1 MEYKIKSIYSIQSL
15 GSETTVW
22 CSNPQSLIIESAER
36 EDISSDGYVSE
47 SFEDEEL
54 FKRKIVKKIGIY
66 LDEELIRI
74 CDSRDEANEVLKK
87 FQDFENKL
95 NDMQV
100 NSEIPLVDDSLFK
113 FTNDDDYDSD
123 ED

>member
-1 MEYKIKSIYSIQSL
+1 MEYKIKAIYSIQSF
-15 GSETTVW
+15 GSESSVW
-22 CSNPQSLIIESAER
+22 CSSPQSLIIESAER

-47 SFEDEEL
+47 SVEDEEL
-54 FKRKIVKKIGIY
+54 FRRKIVKKIGIY

-74 CDSRDEANEVLKK
+74 CESRDEANEVLKK

-100 NSEIPLVDDSLFK
+100 NSEIPLVDDALFK
-113 FTNDDDYDSD
+113 FTNDDDYSD
-123 ED
+123 EN

>member
-22 CSNPQSLIIESAER
+22 CSNPKSLIIESAER

-47 SFEDEEL
+47 SVEDEEL

-66 LDEELIRI
+66 LDDELIRI